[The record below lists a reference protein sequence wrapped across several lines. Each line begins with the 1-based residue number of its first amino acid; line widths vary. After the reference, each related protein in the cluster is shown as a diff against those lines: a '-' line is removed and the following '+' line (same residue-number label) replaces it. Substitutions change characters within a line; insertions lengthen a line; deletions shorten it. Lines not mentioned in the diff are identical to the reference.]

1 MKSKFLE
8 KSICADCEHLSKRII
23 EIQDLTEF
31 LDELGI
37 SLDEED
43 YAEDD
48 ADVIIESFIC
58 KYLCIELD
66 HYVIECDSYS
76 KKMDKKIIK
85 NKKILTDIT

>member
-8 KSICADCEHLSKRII
+8 KSVCKDCEYLSKRII
-23 EIQDLTEF
+23 EIQNLTEF
-31 LDELGI
+31 LEDLGL

-58 KYLCIELD
+58 KHLGIELD
-66 HYVIECDSYS
+66 HSVLECDSYS
-76 KKMDKKIIK
+76 RKMDKKIIK
-85 NKKILTDIT
+85 NRKILKDIY